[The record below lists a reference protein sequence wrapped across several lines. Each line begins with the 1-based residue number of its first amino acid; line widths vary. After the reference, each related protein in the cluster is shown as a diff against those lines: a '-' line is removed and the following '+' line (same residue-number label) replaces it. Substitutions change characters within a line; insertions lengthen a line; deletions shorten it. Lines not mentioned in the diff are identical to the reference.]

1 MKRITALAAVACLC
15 GLGLAAPPAQA
26 GYLVELMQQGNN
38 VVASGS
44 GTLDLTALTKDP
56 NNKEANGTAIDPSLP
71 SFQSGQ
77 FTQFVGDDIYTT
89 ISGPA
94 NFGSGGLHGGTGTGD
109 SVGVGFDSTPALFV
123 PSGYQ
128 SGASL
133 SNTGTFSNASF
144 ASLGVT
150 PGTYLWTWGT
160 GAHADSF
167 TLKIDA
173 PVPEPASLTLLAIGM
188 VGFFGYRWRRRRL
201 AA

>member
-1 MKRITALAAVACLC
+1 
-15 GLGLAAPPAQA
+15 
-26 GYLVELMQQGNN
+26 MQQGNN
-38 VVASGS
+38 VVANGS
-44 GTLDLTALTKDP
+44 GTLDLTALTKDF
-56 NNKEANGTAIDPSLP
+56 NNVFVNGTSMDPSLP
-71 SFQSGQ
+71 TFQTGLFSQ
-77 FTQFVGDDIYTT
+77 FGSVDAYTT
-89 ISGPA
+89 IAGPA

-109 SVGVGFDSTPALFV
+109 SVGVGFDSLRALFV
-123 PSGYQ
+123 PTGYQ
-128 SGASL
+128 SGAPL
-133 SNTGTFSNASF
+133 SSTGTYSNASF

-188 VGFFGYRWRRRRL
+188 VGFLGYRWRRRRL